1 MKGKKWLLFICI
13 AIPLAIGGIS
23 AILTSG
29 SMNIFGELNK
39 PPLAPPGWLFPIVW
53 TVLYTLMGISSY
65 LVITSMASKEEK
77 EDAIKIYAYQLMVN
91 FLWPTF
97 FFNLKLYLF
106 SFIWLLLL
114 IVLVVIM
121 ILKFREINKNA
132 ALINI
137 PYLIWLC
144 FAAYLNFAIWFI
156 NR

>member
-1 MKGKKWLLFICI
+1 MKDKKWLLFICI

-65 LVITSMASKEEK
+65 LVLISMASKEDK
-77 EDAIKIYAYQLMVN
+77 ENAIKIYAYQLMVN

-97 FFNLKLYLF
+97 FFNLEIYLF
-106 SFIWLLLL
+106 SFFWLLFL

-121 ILKFREINKNA
+121 IIKFKDINMKA
-132 ALINI
+132 AYINI

-144 FAAYLNFAIWFI
+144 FAAYLNLAIWII
-156 NR
+156 N

>member
-1 MKGKKWLLFICI
+1 MKDKKWLLFICI

-65 LVITSMASKEEK
+65 LVLISMASKEDK
-77 EDAIKIYAYQLMVN
+77 ENAIKIYAYQLMVN

-97 FFNLKLYLF
+97 FFNLELYLF
-106 SFIWLLLL
+106 SFFWLLFL

-121 ILKFREINKNA
+121 IIKFKDINIKA
-132 ALINI
+132 AYINI

-144 FAAYLNFAIWFI
+144 FAAYLNLAIWII
-156 NR
+156 N